1 MSATIDLD
9 PITRNGYGQPVIDG
23 ITYQRPSS
31 MKDAIED
38 IHNLRV
44 WDKRMVA
51 FGLADRPDLY
61 AKLCDVERT
70 DKSTVNRLCEA
81 AAVAGGSKIK
91 ADLGTVIHKVLELS
105 WFDES
110 YKPPEQFVALVGA
123 VHDQLRRCGLK
134 PVPDSAERFV
144 INEEHQVAGTFDL
157 LVTDGTEQFVADIK
171 TGAIDYSSIGFA
183 CQLACYANADWFYD
197 GYARTPIWEVS
208 KSTGVIIHAN
218 PETNRCELYWLDLEV
233 GSQALEL
240 AIEVREIRKFKA
252 LTKIEPTAAIHAQQL
267 ATKAATIAGHGD
279 PWRTWITDRV
289 RELITA
295 GHGQLIRDMWPEDTP
310 MLKEDKLY
318 TDDQVASIERLV
330 ANVERSAQALFPPE
344 TPVQTAV
351 QESVQVGRKLRRD
364 TPDDTMTVD
373 DNQVDELRAVIALL
387 PDEEHAWVSSIVN
400 DCKDCNYPI
409 GLGGPGGKA
418 SARRHAIVMAL
429 VAFAPYIDTFALQAA
444 VLEARNEQHSDTPI
458 GELVGSMTL
467 SEAHH
472 TISVADELGTGAAHL
487 VYTETGCAIVRPTS
501 TQDNEDNL

>member
-1 MSATIDLD
+1 
-9 PITRNGYGQPVIDG
+9 
-23 ITYQRPSS
+23 

-61 AKLCDVERT
+61 SKLCDVERT

-91 ADLGTVIHKVLELS
+91 ADLGTLIHKVLELS

-110 YKPPEQFVALVGA
+110 YKPPEQFVTLVGA
-123 VHDQLRRCGLK
+123 VHDQLRRCGLE

-171 TGAIDYSSIGFA
+171 TGSVDYSSIGFA

-218 PETNRCELYWLDLEV
+218 PDTNRCELYWLDLEV

-240 AIEVREIRKFKA
+240 AVEVREMRKQKA
-252 LTKIEPTAAIHAQQL
+252 LTKIEPVAATRAQQL
-267 ATKAATIAGHGD
+267 ATQAATTAGHGD

-310 MLKEDKLY
+310 MLKEDMPY

-344 TPVQTAV
+344 LTVQTPVQDA
-351 QESVQVGRKLRRD
+351 VQVGRKLRRE

-373 DNQVDELRAVIALL
+373 DKQVFQLRVQINDLA
-387 PDEEHAWVSSIVN
+387 DEEYQWLSTIVAA
-400 DCKDCNYPI
+400 CKDANYPI

-418 SARRHAIVMAL
+418 SARRHAIGMAL
-429 VAFAPYIDTFALQAA
+429 LVFAPYVDTPALQAA

-487 VYTETGCAIVRPTS
+487 VYTETGCAIVRPLS